1 MVSSGADILGLRLKR
16 LDRGGSRFLGA
27 GSQVFVSSA
36 VVLNPWAVTPFVVG
50 NGPFTGVTQETQKAQ
65 IFTLQ
70 IITVAKL

>member
-27 GSQVFVSSA
+27 RGQVFVSSA
-36 VVLNPWAVTPFVVG
+36 VVLNPWAVTPSVVG
-50 NGPFTGVTQETQKAQ
+50 NGSCTDVTQEIQKAQ

-70 IITVAKL
+70 IITVVKL